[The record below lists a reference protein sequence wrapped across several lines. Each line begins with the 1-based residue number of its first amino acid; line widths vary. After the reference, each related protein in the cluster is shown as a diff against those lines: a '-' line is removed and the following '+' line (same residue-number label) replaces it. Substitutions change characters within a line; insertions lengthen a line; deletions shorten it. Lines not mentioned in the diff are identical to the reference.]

1 MTIKSTQLSIGVG
14 KAVGSL
20 VGSGIGKFEG
30 LADMDGATLNVGN
43 GVTEGS
49 NVVAINDGIKVLEF
63 LLLVI
68 DKSLNTTSVPVDP
81 KQTHC
86 VSKYIPS
93 ILPSSKS
100 TIRNENKINLIF

>member
-1 MTIKSTQLSIGVG
+1 MTIKSTQLSTGVG
-14 KAVGSL
+14 KAAGSL

-30 LADMDGATLNVGN
+30 SVDMDGATPNVGN

-81 KQTHC
+81 KQTTVYQH
-86 VSKYIPS
+86 IPS